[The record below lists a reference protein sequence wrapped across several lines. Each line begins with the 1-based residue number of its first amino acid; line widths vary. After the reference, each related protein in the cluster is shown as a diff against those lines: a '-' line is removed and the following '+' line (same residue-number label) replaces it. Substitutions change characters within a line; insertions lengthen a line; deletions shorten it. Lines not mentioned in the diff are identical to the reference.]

1 MIRRLAVAALAL
13 VVGAAVGTVGIGW
26 WLDRPTET
34 DVQDARLVVTAGDD
48 WYGQILLDSCSVV
61 PVDVYNAGDQPVDLS
76 GLRASM
82 TSRSSLTCRPEVGH
96 VTIQPRTSR
105 TIRAALGFRCADG
118 PAEPTFAAVVG
129 PASVPVAGPVA
140 MPPLDPGWLCSGGG
154 PVWFR
159 ARPSQDPTG
168 TGPNARLPV
177 TLTFSSGN
185 QGTKLTS
192 IDLRDSKA
200 FALEPPRLPVDISA
214 LAPGAAPPD
223 VYVEVFLSVRDCA
236 RARAF
241 RSSDLI
247 VTAGFT
253 PGGEFDQPLAESDRA
268 LVRQLVRLVDAAC

>member
-1 MIRRLAVAALAL
+1 MIRRLAVAALA
-13 VVGAAVGTVGIGW
+13 VAVGAALGATGIGW
-26 WLDRPTET
+26 WLDRPTEPAA
-34 DVQDARLVVTAGDD
+34 QDARLVATAGDD

-61 PVDVYNAGDQPVDLS
+61 PVDIYNAGDQPIDLS
-76 GLRASM
+76 GLRAGL
-82 TSRSSLTCRPEVGH
+82 TTRSSLTCRPEVGH

-105 TIRAALGFRCADG
+105 TIRAAIGFRCADG
-118 PAEPTFAAVVG
+118 MAEPTFAAVVG
-129 PASVPVAGPVA
+129 PASTPVSGHVS
-140 MPPLDPGWLCSGGG
+140 MPPLDPGWMCSDGG
-154 PVWFR
+154 PTWFR

-168 TGPNARLPV
+168 TGPDARLPV
-177 TLTFSSGN
+177 TLMFSSGK

-223 VYVEVFLSVRDCA
+223 VYVELFLTVRDCA

-247 VTAGFT
+247 VTSGFT
-253 PGGEFDQPLAESDRA
+253 PGGEFDQPLAEGDRV